1 MCYLLNQK
9 WPRPFPGKP
18 TLEYQILQKLRACV
32 CLLLYKFS
40 YIKKMESFLKF
51 VVIVIISAT
60 LASDFNIVVT
70 SEGSLG
76 LVVFVRRGRTNTL
89 GFPRN
94 LLLLDEAEMTRRI
107 MTIAD
112 GNHFFLIQRSMPAL
126 DFLSAAAVQKLF
138 WFCYLQLIGPQSLR
152 SVFFNV
158 SLGAF

>member
-1 MCYLLNQK
+1 M
-9 WPRPFPGKP
+9 
-18 TLEYQILQKLRACV
+18 
-32 CLLLYKFS
+32 S
-40 YIKKMESFLKF
+40 HFLKF

-89 GFPRN
+89 GFRVIYYYWTR
-94 LLLLDEAEMTRRI
+94 LRMTRRI